1 MIIQIIIFIKEIIY
15 IFNNKFKKMNE
26 TINFL
31 TQNDKS
37 NFLKNNFKTLK
48 YHSKYITYLSKLN
61 DGRLASCS
69 GDQRFNIYK
78 KDSFELQLSF
88 QINSSYINSFTQLN
102 DGKIIICSGDKTM
115 KIIEL
120 IDDNNYKIK
129 QILIG
134 HTKDIMKVIE
144 INKNKLISISCDN
157 TLKIWI
163 LNKKNKFDCI
173 LNIIYQSNYSLY
185 CNILK
190 LNNKEFITLSGSN
203 NNIKFWNL
211 NNYSYITTINNII
224 TFTDFCENICLL
236 EKDLLCIGGCNSKGF
251 YLIKISTHQLIKNII
266 VESKRIF
273 SIFKCFDGL
282 FLCSIEDQ
290 NGNNCIV
297 KYKYEELN
305 LYKIFEKIKAH
316 EQWIYS
322 CIELNNGIIASGG
335 VDSVI
340 KLWKD

>member
-1 MIIQIIIFIKEIIY
+1 MKEII
-15 IFNNKFKKMNE
+15 
-26 TINFL
+26 NF
-31 TQNDKS
+31 DYKS
-37 NFLKNNFKTLK
+37 NFLKNNFKILK
-48 YHSKYITYLSKLN
+48 YHSKYITYLSALN

-69 GDQRFNIYK
+69 GDQKFNIYK

-120 IDDNNYKIK
+120 INNNKYKIK

-134 HTKDIMKVIE
+134 HTRDVMKVIE
-144 INKNKLISISCDN
+144 IKTNELISISSDN
-157 TLKIWI
+157 TIKIWI
-163 LNKKNKFDCI
+163 LNHKKKYDCI
-173 LNIIYQSNYSLY
+173 LNIIFQSNYSLY
-185 CNILK
+185 CNIIK
-190 LNNKEFITLSGSN
+190 VNNKEFITLSGSN

-224 TFTDFCENICLL
+224 TFSVFCENICLL
-236 EKDLLCIGGCNSKGF
+236 EEDLLCIGGCDSKGF

-266 VESKRIF
+266 FESKRIF
-273 SIFKCFDGL
+273 SIFKCLDGL
-282 FLCSIEDQ
+282 ILCSIQDK
-290 NGNNCIV
+290 NGNDCII

-305 LYKIFEKIKAH
+305 LYKIYQKIRAH
-316 EQWIYS
+316 EEFIFS

-335 VDSVI
+335 FDSLI

>member
-1 MIIQIIIFIKEIIY
+1 MK
-15 IFNNKFKKMNE
+15 E
-26 TINFL
+26 TINIL
-31 TQNDKS
+31 IQNDES

-48 YHSKYITYLSKLN
+48 YHSTYITYLSKLN

-88 QINSSYINSFTQLN
+88 NINSSYINSFTQLS

-120 IDDNNYKIK
+120 IDDDKYKIK

-134 HTKDIMKVIE
+134 HTKGVMKVIE
-144 INKNKLISISCDN
+144 IKKNNLISISCDK
-157 TLKIWI
+157 TIKIWI
-163 LNKKNKFDCI
+163 LNHKNKFDCI
-173 LNIIYQSNYSLY
+173 LNIFFQSNISLY

-190 LNNKEFITLSGSN
+190 LNNKEFITLSSIDKT
-203 NNIKFWNL
+203 IKFWNI
-211 NNYSYITTINNII
+211 NNYSYITKINNIF
-224 TFTDFCENICLL
+224 TFSDFCENICLL
-236 EKDLLCIGGCNSKGF
+236 EEDLLCIGGCNSTGF

-266 VESKRIF
+266 VESRRIF
-273 SIFKCFDGL
+273 SIIKCLDGL

-290 NGNNCIV
+290 NGKNCII
-297 KYKYEELN
+297 KYKYKDLN
-305 LYKIFEKIKAH
+305 LYKIYEKIKAH
-316 EQWIYS
+316 EQYIYS
-322 CIELNNGIIASGG
+322 CIELNNEIIASGG
-335 VDSVI
+335 IDSLI